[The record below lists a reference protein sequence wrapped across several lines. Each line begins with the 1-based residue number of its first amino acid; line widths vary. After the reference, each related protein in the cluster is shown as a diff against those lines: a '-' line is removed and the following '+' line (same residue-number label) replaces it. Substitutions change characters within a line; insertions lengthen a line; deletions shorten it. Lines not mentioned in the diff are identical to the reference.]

1 MKNNTLILMTIIYLS
16 LSIIFN
22 YGLFRLLII
31 DEFKNQYFLIFIYFL
46 SEIISFVFFIF
57 PKSKDK
63 IITNALGPIIINEGS
78 FDISIISAIDNNLS
92 NNLTAN
98 SLNVTDNN
106 LTNNI
111 TASLNATET
120 RMSSLQQQPFV
131 GMKIISFV
139 IPSIFDFFSKF
150 LIFNGIKIIGNEIIF
165 RSIIQLLMILCLS
178 FFLLKSKYI
187 NFSIKG
193 VYVILGGLF
202 FSFIYFQITKKLKL
216 YFNYDSHGIL
226 GVILCFFGEI
236 FASFQIFFQKKYFNI
251 GEKYCHREIAWEGLF
266 GFIISFIFFGL
277 SLFIHCPDED
287 NNKIKNKLLYCY
299 DSSQPPFKFLLKNI
313 KNNLLWNLLFFLISI
328 FYNLIGTILV
338 KYIGEVY
345 RVAVDVG
352 RISVI
357 VHLILFIHTNDIGI
371 LCIIISGVIMVIL
384 LLGIILCIFLRKQKD
399 ITFEPLP
406 LDKPNNQ
413 DLSLV
418 VEENHC
424 NINESDIIQI

>member
-1 MKNNTLILMTIIYLS
+1 MKNNTLILMTILYLT
-16 LSIIFN
+16 LSVIFN
-22 YGLFRLLII
+22 YGLFRLLTI

-46 SEIISFVFFIF
+46 SEIISFIFFLF

-63 IITNALGPIIINEGS
+63 IISNALGPIIINEGS
-78 FDISIISAIDNNLS
+78 FDISLISAIDNNLS
-92 NNLTAN
+92 NNITT
-98 SLNVTDNN
+98 SLNNTDNN
-106 LTNNI
+106 LINNA
-111 TASLNATET
+111 TTSLNATET

-139 IPSIFDFFSKF
+139 IPSTFDFFSKF
-150 LIFNGIKIIGNEIIF
+150 CIFNGIKIIGNEIVF
-165 RSIIQLLMILCLS
+165 RSLIQLLMVLCLS

-202 FSFIYFQITKKLKL
+202 FSFLYSHFTKKIKL
-216 YFNYDSHGIL
+216 YFEFDSHGIL
-226 GVILCFFGEI
+226 GAILCFVGEV
-236 FASFQIFFQKKYFNI
+236 FASFQILFQKKYLNI
-251 GEKYCHREIAWEGLF
+251 GEKHCHREIAWEGLF
-266 GFIISFIFFGL
+266 GFIISFIFFEL

-287 NNKIKNKLLYCY
+287 NDKIKNTFFYCY
-299 DSSQPPFKFLLKNI
+299 DSSKTPFNFLLINF
-313 KNNLLWNLLFFLISI
+313 KNNLAWNILFFLVSIS
-328 FYNLIGTILV
+328 YNLIGVIIT

-352 RISVI
+352 RISII
-357 VHLILFIHTNDIGI
+357 VNLILFIHTSDIEI
-371 LCIIISGVIMVIL
+371 LSAITSGVIMITL
-384 LLGIILCIFLRKQKD
+384 LVGIILCIFLRKQKD

-406 LDKPNNQ
+406 LEKANNQ

-424 NINESDIIQI
+424 NVNESDIIQI

>member
-1 MKNNTLILMTIIYLS
+1 MKNNTMILMTIIYLS

-266 GFIISFIFFGL
+266 GFIISFIFL
-277 SLFIHCPDED
+277 DYRYLFIVQM
-287 NNKIKNKLLYCY
+287 K
-299 DSSQPPFKFLLKNI
+299 
-313 KNNLLWNLLFFLISI
+313 
-328 FYNLIGTILV
+328 
-338 KYIGEVY
+338 
-345 RVAVDVG
+345 
-352 RISVI
+352 
-357 VHLILFIHTNDIGI
+357 
-371 LCIIISGVIMVIL
+371 III
-384 LLGIILCIFLRKQKD
+384 K
-399 ITFEPLP
+399 
-406 LDKPNNQ
+406 
-413 DLSLV
+413 
-418 VEENHC
+418 
-424 NINESDIIQI
+424 

>member
-1 MKNNTLILMTIIYLS
+1 MKNNTLILMTILYLS

-46 SEIISFVFFIF
+46 SEIISFVYFLF

-63 IITNALGPIIINEGS
+63 IISNALGPIIINEGS
-78 FDISIISAIDNNLS
+78 FDISIISNIDNNLS

-98 SLNVTDNN
+98 SLNATENN

-111 TASLNATET
+111 TSSLNATET

-139 IPSIFDFFSKF
+139 IPSVFDFLSKF

-165 RSIIQLLMILCLS
+165 RSIIQLLMSLSLS

-202 FSFIYFQITKKLKL
+202 FGFLYFQFTKKLKL
-216 YFNYDSHGIL
+216 YFNFDSHGIL
-226 GVILCFFGEI
+226 GAILCFIGEI
-236 FASFQIFFQKKYFNI
+236 FGSFQIFFQKKYFNI
-251 GEKYCHREIAWEGLF
+251 GEKFCHREIAWEGLF

-287 NNKIKNKLLYCY
+287 NDKIKNKLFYCY
-299 DSSQPPFKFLLKNI
+299 NSSQTPFQFLLINI
-313 KNNLLWNLLFFLISI
+313 KNNLIWNLLFFLVSI

-352 RISVI
+352 RISII
-357 VHLILFIHTNDIGI
+357 VFLILFMHTNDKEV
-371 LCIIISGVIMVIL
+371 LCVIISGVLMIVL
-384 LLGIILCIFLRKQKD
+384 LFGIILSIFLRNHKD
-399 ITFEPLP
+399 ITFESLP
-406 LDKPNNQ
+406 LEKRNTQ

-424 NINESDIIQI
+424 NINESDIIQ